1 MSGSGNPPGKQ
12 VRGRERSARRRLPA
26 PALEFGQCEI
36 CERVGEVRVSGAHEQ
51 CLLCWQAV
59 TLTADLRLVGGTLSI
74 ESYRELAVALRDF
87 RVRLLRAGAPAAPV
101 AGAEAKAKAKSDG
114 SR

>member
-1 MSGSGNPPGKQ
+1 M
-12 VRGRERSARRRLPA
+12 
-26 PALEFGQCEI
+26 
-36 CERVGEVRVSGAHEQ
+36 SGAHEQ

-87 RVRLLRAGAPAAPV
+87 RARLLRAGAPAAPL